1 MRSNKYSLHF
11 TYIVVSIFFILLTG
25 CDQGQQKTTV
35 TKPNLK
41 EIAYEAYIYAYP
53 MMEQVK
59 TLNGMFEFMG
69 MKPNVVSMN
78 PAFPMDNVG
87 MPIVA
92 PNLTSMTG
100 GIYVDISAG
109 PVTLEIPEVKD
120 RYIVYQFI
128 DVFTHNFYYLGT
140 LGNNGDAGRFTIYNK
155 NQQKPDGKTSTPVL
169 VEGDHAIVVNRIDI
183 KDRVK
188 MERVRDIQKAIKVV
202 SAPAQTRDYPKYDKV
217 KALSPAF
224 VEYINELLTEVPESE
239 KTLFARFAAI
249 GIMNKVDLS
258 DDDLKDIQEGI
269 DSAIVAI
276 QAETKN
282 LEIGNG
288 YIGATEVFGTREFL
302 KGNYLG
308 RAAAAH
314 FGLWGNSK
322 EEANYFLLHTEGEGE
337 IRFQKNELPP
347 LTDIGFW
354 SITVHDE
361 NVLVHKNKYDSYVL
375 TMDKMKY
382 AEDGSLTI
390 SISSKPQEGNW
401 LFTPGGKMVVVI
413 RAYQADTMEI
423 GSYVPPAFIKTK

>member
-1 MRSNKYSLHF
+1 MKSKKTF
-11 TYIVVSIFFILLTG
+11 ITFAYIVASIFFALLAG
-25 CDQGQQKTTV
+25 CDQEQQKTTA

-41 EIAYEAYIYAYP
+41 EVAYEAYIYAYP
-53 MMEQVK
+53 MMEQMK

-78 PAFPMDNVG
+78 TKFPMDNVG

-140 LGNNGDAGRFTIYNK
+140 LANSGEAGRFTLYNK
-155 NQQKPDGKTSTPVL
+155 NQQKPAGNASTPVL
-169 VEGDHAIVVNRIDI
+169 MEGDHAIVVNRIDI
-183 KDRVK
+183 KDRVE
-188 MERVRDIQKAIKVV
+188 MDRVHEIQKAIKVV
-202 SAPAQTRDYPKYDKV
+202 SAPDQTRDYPKYDKV
-217 KALSPAF
+217 KALSPTF

-249 GIMNKVDLS
+249 GIMNSVDLS
-258 DDDLKDIQEGI
+258 GSDLKDIQEGI

-302 KGNYLG
+302 NGNYLG

-361 NVLVHKNKYDSYVL
+361 NVLVHKNKHDSYVL

-390 SISSKPQEGNW
+390 SISAKAQEGNW
-401 LFTPGGKMVVVI
+401 LFTPGGKMVVVV
-413 RAYQADTMEI
+413 RVYQADPEKI
-423 GSYVPPAFIKTK
+423 GDYVPPAFIKTK